1 MTHKTF
7 LKGGGAK
14 YSTPITNT
22 HHGTMSDYQRK
33 FKILVKQNYCLR
45 RIQNFLHQIH
55 GVCVCNKHTTTT
67 NFNKVLES
75 VQHN

>member
-1 MTHKTF
+1 MTQKTF
-7 LKGGGAK
+7 VKGGGAK
-14 YSTPITNT
+14 YFTPISNI
-22 HHGTMSDYQRK
+22 HHVNMSDYQRK
-33 FKILVKQNYCLR
+33 LKILVKAKLLFKAYSD
-45 RIQNFLHQIH
+45 FFASIH

>member
-1 MTHKTF
+1 MTYKTF
-7 LKGGGAK
+7 LKRGK
-14 YSTPITNT
+14 IFFP
-22 HHGTMSDYQRK
+22 YQRK
-33 FKILVKQNYCLR
+33 SKTLVKQNYCLR
-45 RIQNFLHQIH
+45 RTQNSLHQIH

>member
-14 YSTPITNT
+14 YATPITNT

-45 RIQNFLHQIH
+45 RIQNF
-55 GVCVCNKHTTTT
+55 CVNSRRLCLQQTYYNDKI
-67 NFNKVLES
+67 
-75 VQHN
+75 